1 MNIIQHNE
9 MISKIGRLRDN
20 LHRSSVQEATSK
32 NNVRGNSSNGVLQL
46 NDIFYT
52 KDTIVAS
59 ICCETGLLLRENHN
73 TVVPYQKVPTED
85 LISLFEYV
93 VEKKQYSFVL
103 NTELV

>member
-1 MNIIQHNE
+1 MDIIEHKMMVE
-9 MISKIGRLRDN
+9 KIIHLRND
-20 LHRSSVQEATSK
+20 LHRGLVQEATSK
-32 NNVRGNSSNGVLQL
+32 NSARGNSSNGVLQL

-59 ICCETGLLLRENHN
+59 ICCETGLLLREDHN
-73 TVVPYQKVPTED
+73 TFVPYQKVSTED

-93 VEKKQYSFVL
+93 VEKKQYSFTL